1 LLLLI
6 FRHSLKKPKK
16 ISSMLYLNPMT
27 PPKTPASFT
36 DIPEGGWIARHA
48 PARLRPYL
56 RLARLDRPIGTWLL
70 LWPCWWSIAMAYNG
84 AVASD
89 GQQQDFLNPQFLWLL
104 AAFAVGALVMRG
116 AGCAWNDITDR
127 DFDGQ
132 VERTRGRPIPSGE
145 ISVRQAGAFMVLLAL
160 IGLNILLRLNTFAM
174 WIGVMSLAPV
184 VIYPFMKR
192 ITWWP
197 QVFLGLAF
205 NWGALLGWAAVRGEL
220 TLAPL
225 LLYLGG
231 IAWTLGYD
239 TIYAHQDKIDDA
251 LIGIK
256 SSARAL
262 GRHTRPMLWVFYS
275 TAIVLFGLAGWL
287 AGLGPLFFAGLVVA
301 AMHLG
306 WQAGTVDIDD
316 PADCAAKFRAN
327 TWFGWL
333 VFIAALIGVY

>member
-1 LLLLI
+1 MEADFDPPSILRHDLKNPKLI
-6 FRHSLKKPKK
+6 TILR
-16 ISSMLYLNPMT
+16 YLSPMET
-27 PPKTPASFT
+27 PKTPVKSSPPSGESFT
-36 DIPEGGWIARHA
+36 DISDRGWIAQHA

-70 LWPCWWSIAMAYNG
+70 LWPCWWSLAMASTG
-84 AVASD
+84 FPS
-89 GQQQDFLNPQFLWLL
+89 PWLL
-104 AAFAVGALVMRG
+104 AAFAIGALVMRG

-132 VERTRGRPIPSGE
+132 VERTRTRPIPSGE
-145 ISVRQAGAFMVLLAL
+145 ITIGQAGAFMALLAL
-160 IGLNILLRLNTFAM
+160 IGLNILLRFNSFAL

-220 TLAPL
+220 GLAPI

-239 TIYAHQDKIDDA
+239 TIYAHQDKVDDA
-251 LIGIK
+251 LIGVK
-256 SSARAL
+256 SSARKL
-262 GRHTRPMLWVFYS
+262 GARTRPMLWLFYGL
-275 TAIVLFGLAGWL
+275 AIMLFGMAGW
-287 AGLGPLFFAGLVVA
+287 AAQLGPLFLAGLAVA
-301 AMHLG
+301 ALQLA
-306 WQAGTVDIDD
+306 WQAGRVNIDD
-316 PADCAAKFRAN
+316 PEDCMVKFRSN
-327 TWFGWL
+327 TRFGWL
-333 VFIAALIGVY
+333 VFASALLG